1 MELSDKINIKLMGTK
16 EQQIHSTFKGLL
28 GEI

>member
-16 EQQIHSTFKGLL
+16 EQKIHSTSKGLL